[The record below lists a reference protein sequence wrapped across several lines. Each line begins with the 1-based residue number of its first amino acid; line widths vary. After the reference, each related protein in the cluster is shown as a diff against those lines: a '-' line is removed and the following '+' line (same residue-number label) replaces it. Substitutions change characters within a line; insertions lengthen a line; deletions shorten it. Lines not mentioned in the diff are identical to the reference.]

1 MPARLMAAPCCS
13 GSALPI
19 PPTPRSILRRSVA
32 GQPSSPT
39 ALIPWAPLAGGRAPM
54 ASSAPSKAATLVGPS
69 PAARS
74 PSRSRTPLTTSRPAR
89 SRSST
94 PRRPTPLPQR
104 ESPTGRRISTSTCPS
119 STRATMTR
127 AAISFGRPTLFPAN
141 RAKTPPPRAC
151 GRSTATTAAAP

>member
-1 MPARLMAAPCCS
+1 MPARLMALPCCS

-19 PPTPRSILRRSVA
+19 RQTPRSIRHRSAA

-54 ASSAPSKAATLVGPS
+54 ASSAPSKAVTLVGPS
-69 PAARS
+69 TAARS
-74 PSRSRTPLTTSRPAR
+74 PSRSKTLLTTSRPAR

-104 ESPTGRRISTSTCPS
+104 ESPTGRRISTSTCQS

-127 AAISFGRPTLFPAN
+127 AAISCGRPTLFPAN